1 MKLNLEAEIK
11 LSHATG
17 TGFDTDDLAE
27 AYEFCKSI
35 ALGHYENFPVGS
47 ILIKSSLRKHFFA
60 VYSFSRVAD
69 DLADETSAAITPDE
83 RTKALNRFEAL
94 LSSPSSVRNP
104 IFLAL
109 RDTMNRFAIP
119 REPFSRLVE
128 AFRRDVDFRQ
138 AETWDGTI
146 DYCRHS
152 ANPVGEI
159 VLRLFGAYSETT
171 APLSD
176 AICTGLQ
183 LVNFWQDFS
192 RDLPN
197 NRFYI
202 PLEILRKHG
211 VTNETLMIDA
221 NAPIQELIV
230 NEICEFSRDFFDRG
244 KALVGHLNDFRL
256 RMEIAATIMG
266 GQAILK
272 KVYSSGKSVF
282 SSRPSI
288 GRLEMA
294 GILLRSLC
302 SSIF

>member
-1 MKLNLEAEIK
+1 MKLKLEEEIK
-11 LSHATG
+11 LTKADG
-17 TGFDTDDLAE
+17 TGFDARSLDE
-27 AYEFCKSI
+27 AYDFCKSI

-69 DLADETSAAITPDE
+69 DLADEPSESVSSEDRIE
-83 RTKALNRFEAL
+83 ALNHFEAL
-94 LSSPSSVRNP
+94 LASPTEIQNP

-109 RDTMNRFAIP
+109 RDTMSRFSIP
-119 REPFSRLVE
+119 REPFSMLVE

-138 AETWDGTI
+138 AETWVDTI

-159 VLRLFGAYSETT
+159 VLRLFGAYSPIT

-176 AICTGLQ
+176 DICTGLQ

-202 PLEILRKHG
+202 PLEILDKYG
-211 VTNETLMIDA
+211 VTNDTLLLEE
-221 NAPIQELIV
+221 NEQIQGEIV
-230 NEICEFSRDFFDRG
+230 VEICDFAQSYFDRG
-244 KALVGHLNDFRL
+244 KALIWHLDDFRL
-256 RMEIAATIMG
+256 RMEIAATILG
-266 GQAILK
+266 GQAILN
-272 KVYSSGKSVF
+272 KVRASGKSVF
-282 SSRPSI
+282 AHRPSI
-288 GRLEMA
+288 GKLEMI
-294 GILLRSLC
+294 GILARSLF
-302 SSIF
+302 IKR

>member
-1 MKLNLEAEIK
+1 MKLTLKEEIELTK
-11 LSHATG
+11 ADG
-17 TGFDTDDLAE
+17 TGFDARSLDE
-27 AYEFCKSI
+27 AYDFCKSI

-69 DLADETSAAITPDE
+69 DLADEPSESVSSEDRIE
-83 RTKALNRFEAL
+83 ALNHFEAL
-94 LSSPSSVRNP
+94 LASPTEIQNP

-109 RDTMNRFAIP
+109 RDTMSRFSIP
-119 REPFSRLVE
+119 REPFSMLVE

-138 AETWDGTI
+138 AETWVDTI

-159 VLRLFGAYSETT
+159 VLRLFGAYSPIT

-176 AICTGLQ
+176 DICTGLQ

-192 RDLPN
+192 RDIPN

-202 PLEILRKHG
+202 PLEILEKYG
-211 VTNETLMIDA
+211 VSNATLLLD
-221 NAPIQELIV
+221 NNSSIQDRIV
-230 NEICEFSRDFFDRG
+230 EEICDYAQGYFDRG
-244 KALVGHLNDFRL
+244 KALIGHLDDFRL
-256 RMEIAATIMG
+256 RMEIAATILG

-272 KVYSSGKSVF
+272 KVRISGKSVF
-282 SSRPSI
+282 ALRPAI
-288 GRLEMA
+288 GKLEMFA
-294 GILLRSLC
+294 ILLKSFFTRG
-302 SSIF
+302 

>member
-1 MKLNLEAEIK
+1 MKLTLEEEIK
-11 LSHATG
+11 LTHATG

-27 AYEFCKSI
+27 AYRFCKSI

-47 ILIKSSLRKHFFA
+47 VLIKSSLRKHFFA

-69 DLADETSAAITPDE
+69 DLADETSTSITPEE
-83 RTKALNRFEAL
+83 RTHALNRFEAL
-94 LSSPSSVRNP
+94 ISEPSSVLNP

-119 REPFSRLVE
+119 LEPFSRLVE
-128 AFRRDVDFRQ
+128 AFRRDVCFRQ
-138 AETWDGTI
+138 AENWADTI

-159 VLRLFGAYSETT
+159 VLRLFGEYSPTT

-202 PLEILRKHG
+202 PLEVLRKHG
-211 VTNETLMIDA
+211 VTNESLLLEA
-221 NAPIQELIV
+221 NEPVQEQIV
-230 NEICEFSRDFFDRG
+230 KEICVFSRDFFDRG

-272 KVYSSGKSVF
+272 KVSSSGKSAF
-282 SSRPSI
+282 TSRPSI
-288 GRLEMA
+288 GKFEMA